1 MPTHYVRRLPNTST
15 RGLLKAF
22 QDCQL
27 ALTSS
32 KEGLPKPF
40 RNCFAAAWFFTLA
53 CLQEQALDAARIK
66 NPVTIVTGFVPRT
79 GIEPA
84 LPCDNQILSLA
95 RLPVPPSGHFAPKCS
110 AGCNITLS
118 AEFCQNTIEVFFLVV
133 ILFYLQHCFLGNRI
147 DLIHFQITLN
157 RCQDFILYGFN
168 LI

>member
-1 MPTHYVRRLPNTST
+1 MSLSLCAL
-15 RGLLKAF
+15 GACEDILLLRTQKKEWVWVWVWRKGQSEA
-22 QDCQL
+22 CVL
-27 ALTSS
+27 KLT
-32 KEGLPKPF
+32 L
-40 RNCFAAAWFFTLA
+40 TLA
-53 CLQEQALDAARIK
+53 
-66 NPVTIVTGFVPRT
+66 FVPRT

-95 RLPVPPSGHFAPKCS
+95 RLPVPPSGHFAPRCS

-147 DLIHFQITLN
+147 DLIHFQIVFN
-157 RCQDFILYGFN
+157 RFQDFILYSFN

>member
-1 MPTHYVRRLPNTST
+1 MIGGYFFAGLSAGAGLSAPLRFADFLNCGRTQSLYKSFAFAGRFPLSAIESKLSSHPKENAPTLCVE
-15 RGLLKAF
+15 A
-22 QDCQL
+22 
-27 ALTSS
+27 
-32 KEGLPKPF
+32 
-40 RNCFAAAWFFTLA
+40 
-53 CLQEQALDAARIK
+53 
-66 NPVTIVTGFVPRT
+66 FVPRT

-95 RLPVPPSGHFAPKCS
+95 RLPVPPSGHFAPRCS

-147 DLIHFQITLN
+147 DLIHFQIVFN
-157 RCQDFILYGFN
+157 RFQDFILYSFN

>member
-1 MPTHYVRRLPNTST
+1 MPAQYFRRLPYTST
-15 RGLLKAF
+15 RGL
-22 QDCQL
+22 
-27 ALTSS
+27 
-32 KEGLPKPF
+32 PKP
-40 RNCFAAAWFFTLA
+40 
-53 CLQEQALDAARIK
+53 LQLNATHLVGFLSVSAFVSKLTPLPQIK
-66 NPVTIVTGFVPRT
+66 NPVTFVTGFVPRT

-95 RLPVPPSGHFAPKCS
+95 RLPVPPSGHFAPRCS

-147 DLIHFQITLN
+147 DLIHFQIVFN
-157 RCQDFILYGFN
+157 RFQDFILYSFN